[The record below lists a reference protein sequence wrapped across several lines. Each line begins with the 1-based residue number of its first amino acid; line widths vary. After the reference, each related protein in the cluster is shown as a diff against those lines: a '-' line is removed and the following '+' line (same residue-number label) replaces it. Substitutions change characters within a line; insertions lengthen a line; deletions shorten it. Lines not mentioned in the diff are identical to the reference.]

1 MDVAIR
7 EFALFASIFLAQ
19 IFGQNTIFSTGPP
32 LQELRLFSLFSLFSF
47 FFSGAHKSL
56 MTRPGAH
63 HLLYRI

>member
-32 LQELRLFSLFSLFSF
+32 LQELRLFSLFSF